1 MHAPPH
7 HDDGEFKLKDL
18 TVLLLLIVLSWSIAF
33 VIGFAVMRIV
43 LAMFFE
49 G

>member
-18 TVLLLLIVLSWSIAF
+18 AVLLLLIVLSWSIAF
-33 VIGFAVMRIV
+33 VIGFV
-43 LAMFFE
+43 LAIFFAT
-49 G
+49 